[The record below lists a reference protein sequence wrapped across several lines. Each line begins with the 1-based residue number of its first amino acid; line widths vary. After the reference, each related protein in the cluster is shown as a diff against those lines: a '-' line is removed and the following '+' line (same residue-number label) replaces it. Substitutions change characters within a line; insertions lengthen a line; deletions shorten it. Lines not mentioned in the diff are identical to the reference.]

1 MFQIKNPFKKTAVPN
16 TTKQVSVP
24 LKTSPTIITQS
35 KDQKSNTKN
44 FLPLVLKATLAITV
58 LVFFGAVIPSFFK
71 DVAVF
76 AQTLV
81 QSTNFTIEGNT
92 LNPDNVKKDPSLKK
106 DSRNKTNVMLV
117 GIDTRSSGSATG
129 IKNTD
134 TMMVASYD
142 HATNR
147 VSLISFPRDLVV
159 NFPNSSSYGKINATY
174 AIGEARSKG
183 NGLEYLKTGLEN
195 ITGLKI
201 QYYAMIDLNG
211 FVTVID
217 QLGGVDVYV
226 ERSFKDYS
234 YPTENYRWQTISFT
248 QGWTHMNGD
257 LALKFSRSR
266 HSQQNGEGSDFARA
280 RRQQKVIQAVLDKA
294 QQQENLQNPKKI
306 FEILNTIAASI
317 HVNQVTPEDIQAGLQ
332 ILTQK
337 GKPAMYSV
345 VMDPTVG
352 NSSLIQVGGYGTGY
366 SITAKAGVKNF
377 NNIKQFLID
386 FTNEPTLNSNNLT
399 IPIYN
404 GKGANFSQRYSA
416 ITKRFFYSKFRNAGS
431 TGSGEDYQGTI
442 VFNTSGPDFENLG
455 KFIAKEIGG
464 TYVNAADTAVTA
476 PRPGVP
482 IVIVLGK

>member
-1 MFQIKNPFKKTAVPN
+1 MFQIKNPFKRTSLVNA
-16 TTKQVSVP
+16 SVP
-24 LKTSPTIITQS
+24 ITPQKPEPQS
-35 KDQKSNTKN
+35 SEMPKKQENQRKSI
-44 FLPLVLKATLAITV
+44 LPLVLKCLFALSV
-58 LVFFGAVIPSFFK
+58 LILFGAVIPSFFK
-71 DVAVF
+71 DIAVF

-92 LNPDNVKKDPSLKK
+92 LNPDNVRKDPSLKK
-106 DSRNKTNVMLV
+106 DSRNKTNIMLV
-117 GIDTRSSGSATG
+117 GIDTRSFGSATG

-134 TMMVASYD
+134 SMMVASYD

-201 QYYAMIDLNG
+201 QYYAMIDLSG
-211 FVTVID
+211 FITVID
-217 QLGGVDVYV
+217 QLGGVDINV

-248 QGWTHMNGD
+248 KGMTHMNGD

-280 RRQQKVIQAVLDKA
+280 RRQQKVIQAVLDQA
-294 QQQENLQNPKKI
+294 QKQENLQNPKKI
-306 FEILNTIAASI
+306 FEILNTIASSI

-337 GKPAMYSV
+337 GKPTIYTV
-345 VMDPTVG
+345 VMDPLVA

-377 NNIKQFLID
+377 TNIKQFLTD
-386 FTNEPTLNSNNLT
+386 FSNEPTLNNNNLT

-416 ITKRFFYSKFRNAGS
+416 ITKRFFYSKFKNAGN
-431 TGSGEDYQGTI
+431 TDEYQGTL
-442 VFNTSGPDFENLG
+442 VFNTSGPDFDNLG

-464 TYVNAADTAVTA
+464 TYVDAADSAVKA
-476 PRPGVP
+476 PRSGVP
-482 IVIVLGK
+482 IVIILGK